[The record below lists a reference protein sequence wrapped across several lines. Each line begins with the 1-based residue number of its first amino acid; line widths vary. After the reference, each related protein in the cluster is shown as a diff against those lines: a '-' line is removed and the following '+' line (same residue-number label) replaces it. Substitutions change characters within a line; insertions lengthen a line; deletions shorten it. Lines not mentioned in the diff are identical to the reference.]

1 MSFTPDQLA
10 LQPPGSFLDWQIFD
24 DGFIAGAYRIVLEG
38 PKRWRVTDRDSDVG
52 VYRSLRTA
60 FASAEHHYR
69 ETLRTR
75 SVKRSALVA
84 VLAVLSWL
92 AIDAL
97 AGVVGYGL
105 WIVVLFPVVLIGMLA
120 LVRCLA
126 GLSGNAH
133 NPYLS
138 IPYDPRAIW
147 RRTKLS

>member
-1 MSFTPDQLA
+1 MKNSQVRA
-10 LQPPGSFLDWQIFD
+10 
-24 DGFIAGAYRIVLEG
+24 
-38 PKRWRVTDRDSDVG
+38 
-52 VYRSLRTA
+52 
-60 FASAEHHYR
+60 
-69 ETLRTR
+69 
-75 SVKRSALVA
+75 
-84 VLAVLSWL
+84 LAVVSWL

-105 WIVVLFPVVLIGMLA
+105 WIVVLFPVVLIGMFA